1 MTRISL
7 AAATTIMVVGVI
19 STATAQPAPLP
30 PDQFFNQTLIPG
42 TMILCKVYADGTAI
56 CQSRQPGALPF
67 GIDKDV
73 VNSLEKLPQ

>member
-1 MTRISL
+1 MKIHLITT
-7 AAATTIMVVGVI
+7 ATIMVIGVI
-19 STATAQPAPLP
+19 SAATAQPAPLP

-42 TMILCKVYADGTAI
+42 TMILCKSKPDGGAI
-56 CQSRQPGALPF
+56 CQSRQPGATPF